1 MFYERMKVEV
11 KNFLIQTKQ
20 VGEFVLPAAA
30 FGQTAVDVVEY
41 YDWFSQEKRYTAT
54 PITEERSFAPNELS
68 ADCIPIGSV
77 EFALGWFKAM
87 GVDNVKP
94 LNIPP
99 ELWHLCDR
107 RVTTG
112 FLCDFNG
119 KYMVK
124 DINTIKS
131 AENGLVEL
139 CCDERNDKEY
149 FISEWLDDVESEW
162 RVFVFNGEIQDIR
175 CYSGDP
181 WTLPEKK
188 YVENIAKVYS
198 DVSGKHAFTI
208 DVMVTEDGKTDLVEL
223 HDFFSCGLYGFEDF
237 SVLPLMWSAAITDI
251 LKADYAQKGCS

>member
-1 MFYERMKVEV
+1 M

-54 PITEERSFAPNELS
+54 PITEARSFAPNELS

-77 EFALGWFKAM
+77 EFVLGWFKAM

-94 LNIPP
+94 LNIPRD
-99 ELWHLCDR
+99 LWEYCHHF
-107 RVTTG
+107 VTIDYCSEVNGHFMLKDTNKIKADCNG
-112 FLCDFNG
+112 ESYFHGDGGKDKKYFL
-119 KYMVK
+119 
-124 DINTIKS
+124 
-131 AENGLVEL
+131 
-139 CCDERNDKEY
+139 
-149 FISEWLDDVESEW
+149 SEWVEHVKSEW
-162 RVFVFNGEIQDIR
+162 RAFAFCGKVRDIR

-181 WTLPEKK
+181 WTLPEKE

-198 DVSGKHAFTI
+198 DVSNKHAFTI
-208 DVMVTEDGKTDLVEL
+208 DVMVTEDGKTDLIEL

-237 SVLPLMWSAAITDI
+237 SVLPLMWSAAIADI
-251 LKADYAQKGCS
+251 LKADYAQKELLVKTYQ